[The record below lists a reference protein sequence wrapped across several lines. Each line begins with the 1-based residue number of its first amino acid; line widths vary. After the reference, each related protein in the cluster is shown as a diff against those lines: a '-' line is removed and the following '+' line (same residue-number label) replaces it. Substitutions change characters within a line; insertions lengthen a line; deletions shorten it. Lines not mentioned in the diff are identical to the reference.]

1 MSGRVYKH
9 FLPWSIH
16 HGVSRQIWFPPCP
29 RREAYL
35 TQVTKMLETRY
46 YSFRVIGRLWKL
58 SYMVFNLC
66 LWYTTT
72 PNQYQSLSCS
82 YRSWQLQH
90 FIFFEKLR
98 SNRKNYGNAKHL
110 SLAEIAS
117 AGKTLIRSGVSMLH
131 LLVEIVR
138 NDSLTYLWQQL
149 EDPNMTEC
157 AMDHGIR
164 NLICDETRIT

>member
-1 MSGRVYKH
+1 MTLGIWVLLELIVGRERRVYKH

-72 PNQYQSLSCS
+72 PNQYQSLSLFLS
-82 YRSWQLQH
+82 ILTIATLY
-90 FIFFEKLR
+90 FFWE
-98 SNRKNYGNAKHL
+98 A
-110 SLAEIAS
+110 
-117 AGKTLIRSGVSMLH
+117 
-131 LLVEIVR
+131 
-138 NDSLTYLWQQL
+138 
-149 EDPNMTEC
+149 
-157 AMDHGIR
+157 
-164 NLICDETRIT
+164 